1 LLRVADLKLF
11 TNFRNGRQMD
21 ERLKT
26 IDGVI
31 AENNKVSNKL
41 NKKAS
46 EARQKMSLSDRKR
59 RSDLR
64 NANYHLERA
73 KFLIVQTLTKDYEV

>member
-1 LLRVADLKLF
+1 
-11 TNFRNGRQMD
+11 MD

-26 IDGVI
+26 IDSVI

-41 NKKAS
+41 KKKAS
-46 EARQKMSLSDRKR
+46 EARQKMSIADRKR
-59 RSDLR
+59 LSDLR

-73 KFLIVQTLTKDYEV
+73 KFLITQTLANDYEV

>member
-1 LLRVADLKLF
+1 MLF
-11 TNFRNGRQMD
+11 TNFKNGRQMD

-26 IDGVI
+26 IDCVI

-73 KFLIVQTLTKDYEV
+73 KFLIVKTLAKDYEV

>member
-1 LLRVADLKLF
+1 MKRE
-11 TNFRNGRQMD
+11 MD

-26 IDGVI
+26 IDCVI
-31 AENNKVSNKL
+31 DDNNKVCNIL
-41 NKKAS
+41 NKKSS
-46 EARQKMSLSDRKR
+46 EARQKMSIADRKR

-73 KFLIVQTLTKDYEV
+73 KFLITQTLANDYEV

>member
-1 LLRVADLKLF
+1 
-11 TNFRNGRQMD
+11 MD

-26 IDGVI
+26 IDSVI
-31 AENNKVSNKL
+31 AENNKVSNGM

-46 EARQKMSLSDRKR
+46 EARQKMSIADRKR
-59 RSDLR
+59 RSDLH

-73 KFLIVQTLTKDYEV
+73 KFLITQTLAKDYEV

>member
-1 LLRVADLKLF
+1 
-11 TNFRNGRQMD
+11 MD

-26 IDGVI
+26 IDSVI

-46 EARQKMSLSDRKR
+46 EARQKMSIADRKR

-73 KFLIVQTLTKDYEV
+73 KFLITQTLAKDYEV

>member
-1 LLRVADLKLF
+1 
-11 TNFRNGRQMD
+11 MD

-26 IDGVI
+26 IDSVI

-46 EARQKMSLSDRKR
+46 EARQKMSIADRKR

-73 KFLIVQTLTKDYEV
+73 KFLITQTLANDYEV

>member
-1 LLRVADLKLF
+1 
-11 TNFRNGRQMD
+11 MD

-26 IDGVI
+26 IDSVI
-31 AENNKVSNKL
+31 AENNRDSNEL

-46 EARQKMSLSDRKR
+46 EARQKMSMADRQR
-59 RSDLR
+59 MSDLR

>member
-1 LLRVADLKLF
+1 
-11 TNFRNGRQMD
+11 MD

-26 IDGVI
+26 IDSVI
-31 AENNKVSNKL
+31 AENNKVSNGM

-73 KFLIVQTLTKDYEV
+73 KFLIVQTLANDYEV

>member
-1 LLRVADLKLF
+1 
-11 TNFRNGRQMD
+11 MD

-26 IDGVI
+26 IDCVI

-73 KFLIVQTLTKDYEV
+73 KFLIVQTLANDYEV

>member
-1 LLRVADLKLF
+1 
-11 TNFRNGRQMD
+11 MD

-26 IDGVI
+26 IDSVI
-31 AENNKVSNKL
+31 AENNKVSNEM

-46 EARQKMSLSDRKR
+46 EARQKMSIADRKR

-73 KFLIVQTLTKDYEV
+73 KFLITQTLANDYEV

>member
-1 LLRVADLKLF
+1 
-11 TNFRNGRQMD
+11 MD

-26 IDGVI
+26 IDCVI
-31 AENNKVSNKL
+31 DENNKVCNKL

-46 EARQKMSLSDRKR
+46 EARQKMSMMDRKR
-59 RSDLR
+59 RSDLH

-73 KFLIVQTLTKDYEV
+73 KFLIIQTLANDYEV

>member
-1 LLRVADLKLF
+1 
-11 TNFRNGRQMD
+11 MD

-26 IDGVI
+26 IDSII

-46 EARQKMSLSDRKR
+46 EARQKMSMSDRKR

-73 KFLIVQTLTKDYEV
+73 KFLITQTLANDYEV

>member
-1 LLRVADLKLF
+1 
-11 TNFRNGRQMD
+11 MD

-46 EARQKMSLSDRKR
+46 EARQKMSLPDRMR
-59 RSDLR
+59 RVDLR

-73 KFLIVQTLTKDYEV
+73 KFLITQTLAKDYEV

>member
-1 LLRVADLKLF
+1 
-11 TNFRNGRQMD
+11 MD

-26 IDGVI
+26 IDCVI
-31 AENNKVSNKL
+31 AENNKVSNQL

-46 EARQKMSLSDRKR
+46 EARQKMSLPDRR
-59 RSDLR
+59 RRVDLR

-73 KFLIVQTLTKDYEV
+73 KFLIVQTLTKDYDV

>member
-1 LLRVADLKLF
+1 
-11 TNFRNGRQMD
+11 MD

-26 IDGVI
+26 IDSVI

-46 EARQKMSLSDRKR
+46 EARQKMSIADRKR

-73 KFLIVQTLTKDYEV
+73 KFLIAQTLANDYEV

>member
-1 LLRVADLKLF
+1 
-11 TNFRNGRQMD
+11 MD

-26 IDGVI
+26 IDSVI

-46 EARQKMSLSDRKR
+46 EARQKMSMSDRKR
-59 RSDLR
+59 RLDLR

-73 KFLIVQTLTKDYEV
+73 KFLIVQTLANDHEV

>member
-1 LLRVADLKLF
+1 
-11 TNFRNGRQMD
+11 MD

-46 EARQKMSLSDRKR
+46 EARLKMSLSDRR
-59 RSDLR
+59 RRVDLR

-73 KFLIVQTLTKDYEV
+73 KFLITQTLAKDYEI

>member
-1 LLRVADLKLF
+1 
-11 TNFRNGRQMD
+11 MD

-26 IDGVI
+26 IDSVI

-46 EARQKMSLSDRKR
+46 EARQKMSMSD
-59 RSDLR
+59 
-64 NANYHLERA
+64 
-73 KFLIVQTLTKDYEV
+73 V